1 MKTTLITLKD
11 TVVGDNFPVLTN
23 HGIIDNTYI
32 GTFIYN
38 VEKAGYILTNGQIE
52 ALNAFWEAG
61 EQGGWINSLM
71 YMLPFIGSR
80 EYPKAAAVPLIDK
93 FGGGDYLKIVK
104 PSIGIDSED
113 DNYSDFF
120 AYDSSGNVLGAIPT
134 GATKLL
140 ICNISP
146 ADLFYKASDSKYKN
160 SCKYGW
166 TWYGKLKASS
176 EYSGIIRFG
185 GASDME
191 IGNYYGISTG
201 KLYFEEFG
209 VSQNW
214 GMNDYFKNGTGA
226 FLNLS
231 IKASGNNIA
240 QGTARL
246 SDFTGV
252 ITAESAER
260 SQPLSINDELL
271 KQGRFGLCGQYGAIN
286 KTITNSLTTTGL
298 EMRYWAFH
306 DGGIPSDSDSYAN
319 AIKALMTAFNKI

>member
-11 TVVGDNFPVLTN
+11 TVIGYDFPVLTK
-23 HGIIDNTYI
+23 HGIFDNPYI

-38 VEKAGYILTNGQIE
+38 VEKTGYTLTDEQIE

-61 EQGGWINSLM
+61 EQGGWIKSLM
-71 YMLPFIGSR
+71 YMLPFIGNR
-80 EYPKAAAVPLIDK
+80 NYPKAAAVPLIDK

-104 PSIGIDSED
+104 PSVGIDLED

-134 GATKLL
+134 GTKLL

-176 EYSGIIRFG
+176 EYSGIIRFS
-185 GASDME
+185 GASDMD
-191 IGNYYGISTG
+191 IGNFYGITTG
-201 KLYFEEFG
+201 SLYFMEFG

-214 GMNDYFKNGTGA
+214 GMKDYFKNGTGG
-226 FLNLS
+226 FINLS
-231 IKASGNNIA
+231 IKSSGNNIA

-246 SDFTGV
+246 TDFTSA

-260 SQPLSINDELL
+260 SQPVSINDELL

-286 KTITNSLTTTGL
+286 KTITNSNTTTGL

-319 AIKALMTAFNKI
+319 AIKALMNAFNKI